1 MMHESQPP
9 CFGDRAASLH
19 FGWRRGSTASCALR
33 RGRGGAGSVADSPLP
48 ATLVRRGGRRLL
60 HRKAAKIWCKQRP
73 HGVRGCRDRLIERR
87 LNAVRECSAP
97 QSRDVPLRIADYC
110 IAAMLVLGMLGAA
123 AAQNKVQGA
132 LQGQNNGQPV
142 HIEAMTLEIRD
153 KDKTATFSG
162 NVKVVQGDTT
172 MRCRTLV
179 VFYGPEEGAGA
190 TKAAAAP
197 TSTES
202 QAAPGM
208 PQGGSIRRAEARGDV
223 TVVSKDQNAS
233 GDLGVYD
240 MKKKTIT
247 LTGNV
252 VVSQGKNVLHGERV
266 VVDTVTG
273 DARIDSGVAAHDGVG
288 SGVTPRDRVRVLI
301 VPGKDTKG
309 APTNTMSF
317 EAPSHPH

>member
-1 MMHESQPP
+1 MMRVRLPRAMPERRFPP
-9 CFGDRAASLH
+9 PWTVEETDACFIEKPPRFGASN
-19 FGWRRGSTASCALR
+19 G
-33 RGRGGAGSVADSPLP
+33 
-48 ATLVRRGGRRLL
+48 
-60 HRKAAKIWCKQRP
+60 P
-73 HGVRGCRDRLIERR
+73 HGVPGCRNRLIERR

-110 IAAMLVLGMLGAA
+110 LAAMLVLGMLGAA
-123 AAQNKVQGA
+123 AAENQVQGA

-202 QAAPGM
+202 QAAPAM

-252 VVSQGKNVLHGERV
+252 VISQGKNVVRGERV
-266 VVDTVTG
+266 VVNTVTG
-273 DARIDSGVAAHDGVG
+273 DARVE
-288 SGVTPRDRVRVLI
+288 SGVTAHDPAKSGVTAHDRVRVLI
-301 VPGKDTKG
+301 VPAKDAKG
-309 APTNTMSF
+309 APTNTMTF
-317 EAPSHPH
+317 EEGPSHPP

>member
-1 MMHESQPP
+1 
-9 CFGDRAASLH
+9 
-19 FGWRRGSTASCALR
+19 
-33 RGRGGAGSVADSPLP
+33 
-48 ATLVRRGGRRLL
+48 
-60 HRKAAKIWCKQRP
+60 
-73 HGVRGCRDRLIERR
+73 
-87 LNAVRECSAP
+87 
-97 QSRDVPLRIADYC
+97 
-110 IAAMLVLGMLGAA
+110 
-123 AAQNKVQGA
+123 
-132 LQGQNNGQPV
+132 
-142 HIEAMTLEIRD
+142 MTLEIRD

-252 VVSQGKNVLHGERV
+252 VISQGKNVVRGERV
-266 VVDTVTG
+266 VVDTTTG
-273 DARIDSGVAAHDGVG
+273 DARVELAK
-288 SGVTPRDRVRVLI
+288 SGVTAHDRVRVLI
-301 VPGKDTKG
+301 VPAKDAKG
-309 APTNTMSF
+309 APTNTMTF
-317 EAPSHPH
+317 EEAPSHPP

>member
-1 MMHESQPP
+1 
-9 CFGDRAASLH
+9 
-19 FGWRRGSTASCALR
+19 
-33 RGRGGAGSVADSPLP
+33 
-48 ATLVRRGGRRLL
+48 
-60 HRKAAKIWCKQRP
+60 
-73 HGVRGCRDRLIERR
+73 
-87 LNAVRECSAP
+87 
-97 QSRDVPLRIADYC
+97 
-110 IAAMLVLGMLGAA
+110 
-123 AAQNKVQGA
+123 
-132 LQGQNNGQPV
+132 
-142 HIEAMTLEIRD
+142 
-153 KDKTATFSG
+153 
-162 NVKVVQGDTT
+162 
-172 MRCRTLV
+172 
-179 VFYGPEEGAGA
+179 
-190 TKAAAAP
+190 
-197 TSTES
+197 
-202 QAAPGM
+202 
-208 PQGGSIRRAEARGDV
+208 V

>member
-1 MMHESQPP
+1 
-9 CFGDRAASLH
+9 
-19 FGWRRGSTASCALR
+19 
-33 RGRGGAGSVADSPLP
+33 
-48 ATLVRRGGRRLL
+48 
-60 HRKAAKIWCKQRP
+60 
-73 HGVRGCRDRLIERR
+73 
-87 LNAVRECSAP
+87 
-97 QSRDVPLRIADYC
+97 
-110 IAAMLVLGMLGAA
+110 MLVLGMLGAA
-123 AAQNKVQGA
+123 AAQNQVQGA

-273 DARIDSGVAAHDGVG
+273 DARIDSGVTAHDGVESGSPLMTG
-288 SGVTPRDRVRVLI
+288 SGCSLCPVRTPRAPRRTPCPSRRRAIRIDWRVVGATPLAISPQTPGPEHTRI
-301 VPGKDTKG
+301 VMD
-309 APTNTMSF
+309 
-317 EAPSHPH
+317 

>member
-1 MMHESQPP
+1 M
-9 CFGDRAASLH
+9 
-19 FGWRRGSTASCALR
+19 
-33 RGRGGAGSVADSPLP
+33 
-48 ATLVRRGGRRLL
+48 
-60 HRKAAKIWCKQRP
+60 
-73 HGVRGCRDRLIERR
+73 
-87 LNAVRECSAP
+87 
-97 QSRDVPLRIADYC
+97 RIADYC
-110 IAAMLVLGMLGAA
+110 LAAMLVLGMLGAA
-123 AAQNKVQGA
+123 AAENQVQGG
-132 LQGQNNGQPV
+132 LQGQNNGQPI

-208 PQGGSIRRAEARGDV
+208 PQGGNIRRAEARGDV

-240 MKKKTIT
+240 TKTKTIT

-252 VVSQGKNVLHGERV
+252 VISQGKNVVRGERV
-266 VVDTVTG
+266 VV
-273 DARIDSGVAAHDGVG
+273 IQ
-288 SGVTPRDRVRVLI
+288 
-301 VPGKDTKG
+301 
-309 APTNTMSF
+309 
-317 EAPSHPH
+317 